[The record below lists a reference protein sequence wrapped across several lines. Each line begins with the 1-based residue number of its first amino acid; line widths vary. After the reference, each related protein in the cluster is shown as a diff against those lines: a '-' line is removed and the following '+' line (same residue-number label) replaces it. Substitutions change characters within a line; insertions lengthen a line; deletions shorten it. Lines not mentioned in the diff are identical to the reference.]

1 MNQSGEPS
9 PFMLGSIADPT
20 NLKLSHDRYEVYV
33 NGDFVGHK
41 VLLTQSESID
51 DVAKYLKNN
60 GYQGFSTNLDGDH
73 YYIDVDG
80 RGDNGANEADQI
92 KNQLGVYLDIR

>member
-9 PFMLGSIADPT
+9 PFFGANTNGDF
-20 NLKLSHDRYEVYV
+20 NLKMPHDRYEVYV

-51 DVAKYLKNN
+51 DVAKYLQRN
-60 GYQGFSTNLDGDH
+60 GYKQFSATLDGDH
-73 YYIDVDG
+73 YNIETNSSQDD
-80 RGDNGANEADQI
+80 DTHDAEQM
-92 KNQLGVYLDIR
+92 KNRLGVYLDLR